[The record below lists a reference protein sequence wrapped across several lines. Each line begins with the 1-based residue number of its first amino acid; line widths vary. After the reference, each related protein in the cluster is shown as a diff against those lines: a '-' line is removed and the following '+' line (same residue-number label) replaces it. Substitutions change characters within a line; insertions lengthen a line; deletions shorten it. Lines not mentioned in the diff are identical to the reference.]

1 MHVGYVVDKGYKYI
15 CADNVFSH
23 RVVLRRAVGVVVY
36 LFTMTR
42 RLV

>member
-1 MHVGYVVDKGYKYI
+1 MGYVVDKGYKYI
-15 CADNVFSH
+15 CADNVSFSH